1 MLKPKE
7 GPAPSLSK
15 DELARLVKAARD
27 REPRRAATIVL
38 MANTGIRL
46 ASAAELIPR
55 TVPFLCLRHGT
66 ATLLLA
72 AGVADRVVV
81 EIMGHA
87 DTRILRRYQ
96 DVVPELMRDAAT
108 GLSALLAD

>member
-1 MLKPKE
+1 VRSVQLTAIATPFLV
-7 GPAPSLSK
+7 GAAPLIRSIHA
-15 DELARLVKAARD
+15 LAPCGLPDPFVHAGRRRRCTSCARGL
-27 REPRRAATIVL
+27 PH
-38 MANTGIRL
+38 
-46 ASAAELIPR
+46 
-55 TVPFLCLRHGT
+55 VPFHNLRHGT

-96 DVVPELMRDAAT
+96 DVVPELLREAAT
-108 GLSALLAD
+108 KLSALLVE